1 MCSTTGVSTDRP
13 RCEGNLRRVINSTV
27 KLRRRISPMSQSE
40 GIPDLKL
47 PPRKT
52 KPGEVNEESSLK
64 GNAVRGW
71 FGRGSSAWIIISIAL
86 CIAGCQKEDTNLPQG
101 VLAKVNEELITLEEF
116 NNELRD
122 IKLEHGKLP
131 EDMESLHQLK
141 STFLNQIINRKLIL
155 GEARRMDINVS
166 EGEIN
171 KTILTLK
178 RDYPGE
184 SFKAMLEARGTS
196 FEEWKR
202 RLMEKLLAEK
212 VIQTFAQFNASI
224 DDKSVK
230 QYYEEHIEEY
240 SFPEQVRARQI
251 VVPTENEAKT
261 ILRRLRK
268 GENFEKLAKEESM
281 MPERLYGGDLGFF
294 ARGEMPEAFDEV
306 FSLKI
311 GGISKVIKSPYGY
324 HIFKVEEKVEAKV
337 REFDEVKDEIA
348 HRIRKIK
355 SEEIY
360 YNWLSDLRSKARIKI
375 NKQLLE
381 YTH

>member
-1 MCSTTGVSTDRP
+1 
-13 RCEGNLRRVINSTV
+13 V
-27 KLRRRISPMSQSE
+27 KLPTM
-40 GIPDLKL
+40 
-47 PPRKT
+47 
-52 KPGEVNEESSLK
+52 
-64 GNAVRGW
+64 
-71 FGRGSSAWIIISIAL
+71 WIGLLIVL
-86 CIAGCQKEDTNLPQG
+86 CIMGCQKEDTNLPQG
-101 VLAKVNEELITLEEF
+101 ILAQVNEELITLEEF

-131 EDMESLHQLK
+131 EDRESLDQLK
-141 STFLNQIINRKLIL
+141 TAFLDQIINRKLIL
-155 GEARRMDINVS
+155 GEARRMDIHVS
-166 EGEIN
+166 EDEIN
-171 KTILTLK
+171 RTILALK
-178 RDYPGE
+178 RDYARE
-184 SFKAMLEARGTS
+184 SFKAMLEARGMS

-202 RLMEKLLAEK
+202 RLTEKLLAEK
-212 VIQTFAQFNASI
+212 IIQTVAQFDASI

-251 VVPTENEAKT
+251 VVATENEAKT

-268 GENFEKLAKEESM
+268 GEDFEKLAKEKSM

-294 ARGEMPEAFDEV
+294 AHGEMPEAFDEV
-306 FSLKI
+306 FSLKV
-311 GGISKVIKSPYGY
+311 GGVSKVIKSPYGY

-348 HRIRKIK
+348 HEIRKK
-355 SEEIY
+355 KTEQIY
-360 YNWLSDLRSKARIKI
+360 YNWLSGLRAKAKIKI

>member
-1 MCSTTGVSTDRP
+1 MRES
-13 RCEGNLRRVINSTV
+13 EGN
-27 KLRRRISPMSQSE
+27 P
-40 GIPDLKL
+40 GLKL

-52 KPGEVNEESSLK
+52 KFRGVNEGSSLT
-64 GNAVRGW
+64 GNAVRCR
-71 FGRGSSAWIIISIAL
+71 FGRSSSTWIILSIAL
-86 CIAGCQKEDTNLPQG
+86 SIMGCQKEDTNLPQG
-101 VLAKVNEELITLEEF
+101 VLAKVNEEFITLEEF

-131 EDMESLHQLK
+131 EDTESLDQLK
-141 STFLNQIINRKLIL
+141 TTFLDQIINRKLIL
-155 GEARRMDINVS
+155 GEAQRMDISVS
-166 EGEIN
+166 EDEIN
-171 KTILTLK
+171 KTILALK

-184 SFKAMLEARGTS
+184 SFKAMLGARGMS

-212 VIQTFAQFNASI
+212 VIQAVTQFNASI
-224 DDKSVK
+224 DDKLVK

-251 VVPTENEAKT
+251 VVAAENEATT
-261 ILRRLRK
+261 ILRSLRK
-268 GENFEKLAKEESM
+268 GEDFEKLAKEKSM

-306 FSLKI
+306 FHLKV
-311 GGISKVIKSPYGY
+311 GGVSKVIKSPYGY

-337 REFDEVKDEIA
+337 REFDEVKDEIT
-348 HRIRKIK
+348 HRIRKKK

-360 YNWLSDLRSKARIKI
+360 YNWLSGLRAKAKVKI

>member
-1 MCSTTGVSTDRP
+1 M
-13 RCEGNLRRVINSTV
+13 
-27 KLRRRISPMSQSE
+27 
-40 GIPDLKL
+40 KL
-47 PPRKT
+47 PT
-52 KPGEVNEESSLK
+52 M
-64 GNAVRGW
+64 
-71 FGRGSSAWIIISIAL
+71 WIGLLIVL
-86 CIAGCQKEDTNLPQG
+86 CIMGCQKEDTNLPQG
-101 VLAKVNEELITLEEF
+101 ILAQVNEELITLEEF

-131 EDMESLHQLK
+131 EDRESLDQLK
-141 STFLNQIINRKLIL
+141 TAFLDQIINRKLIL
-155 GEARRMDINVS
+155 GEARRMDIHVS
-166 EGEIN
+166 EDEIN
-171 KTILTLK
+171 RTILALK
-178 RDYPGE
+178 RDYARE
-184 SFKAMLEARGTS
+184 SFKAMLEARGMS

-202 RLMEKLLAEK
+202 RLTEKLLAEK
-212 VIQTFAQFNASI
+212 IIQTVAQFDASI

-251 VVPTENEAKT
+251 VVATENEAKT

-268 GENFEKLAKEESM
+268 GEDFEKLAKEKSM

-294 ARGEMPEAFDEV
+294 AHGEMPEAFDEV
-306 FSLKI
+306 FSLKV
-311 GGISKVIKSPYGY
+311 GGVSKVIKSPYGY

-348 HRIRKIK
+348 HEIRKK
-355 SEEIY
+355 KTEQIY
-360 YNWLSDLRSKARIKI
+360 YNWLSGLRAKAKIKI

>member
-1 MCSTTGVSTDRP
+1 MNQSV
-13 RCEGNLRRVINSTV
+13 RRRDV
-27 KLRRRISPMSQSE
+27 KLPTM
-40 GIPDLKL
+40 
-47 PPRKT
+47 
-52 KPGEVNEESSLK
+52 
-64 GNAVRGW
+64 
-71 FGRGSSAWIIISIAL
+71 WIGLLIAL
-86 CIAGCQKEDTNLPQG
+86 CIMGCQKEDTNLPQG
-101 VLAKVNEELITLEEF
+101 ILAQVNEELITLEEF

-131 EDMESLHQLK
+131 EDRESLDQLK
-141 STFLNQIINRKLIL
+141 TAFLDQIINRKLIL
-155 GEARRMDINVS
+155 GEARRMDIHVS
-166 EGEIN
+166 EDEIN
-171 KTILTLK
+171 RTILALK
-178 RDYPGE
+178 RDYARE
-184 SFKAMLEARGTS
+184 SFKAMLEARGMS

-202 RLMEKLLAEK
+202 RLTEKLLAEK
-212 VIQTFAQFNASI
+212 IIQTVAQFDAPI

-251 VVPTENEAKT
+251 VVATENEAKT

-268 GENFEKLAKEESM
+268 GEDFEKLAKEKSM

-294 ARGEMPEAFDEV
+294 AHGEMPEAFDEV
-306 FSLKI
+306 FSLKV
-311 GGISKVIKSPYGY
+311 GGVSKVIKSPYGY

-348 HRIRKIK
+348 HEIRKK
-355 SEEIY
+355 KTEQIY
-360 YNWLSDLRSKARIKI
+360 YNWLSGLRAKAKIKI